1 MQAAGLMKPAG
12 LAKLAKGVKGYVP
25 LAQRHMKVPPELR
38 KGLEDNRRARENF
51 ARLAPSYRRHYIG
64 WIVTAK
70 KAQTKARRVRKAISL
85 LAANRK
91 LGLK

>member
-12 LAKLAKGVKGYVP
+12 LAKLAKGAKGYVP
-25 LAQRHMKVPPELR
+25 LAQRRMKVPPELR
-38 KGLEDNRRARENF
+38 KGLEDDPRARENF

-64 WIVTAK
+64 WIATAK